1 MVLVE
6 HGDLEAST
14 FDPTMFELIVSALDG
29 FDSLSSVELV
39 VCSQSLASQVPV
51 GLVGA
56 ATVVAAA
63 LVRLV
68 VGAADFRLFSAVGMS
83 LGVGAELGW
92 MPLALADVTDGFPV
106 VCFDAAITFGV

>member
-1 MVLVE
+1 
-6 HGDLEAST
+6 
-14 FDPTMFELIVSALDG
+14 MFELIVSALDG

-83 LGVGAELGW
+83 LSVGAELGW
-92 MPLALADVTDGFPV
+92 MPLAVADVTDGMRV